1 MNLQDVTSELK
12 ARGTAQNI
20 KTYRRHGAGENVYGV
35 SFADLKTMAK
45 QIKSD
50 HELALALWDTGN
62 CDARSLA
69 TMIIDCNRVDE
80 ALARKMIAGIEM
92 HMLVDL
98 LGGCI
103 AKGPAAKIV
112 IDKWTVSP
120 EDQIRQCG
128 YATLAAAL
136 KEGVDISDETCR
148 RFVEIIDKEIH
159 GSPNRSRHSM
169 NNALIAIG
177 IYKPALRDE
186 AIKAAERIGK
196 VHVDHGDTACKT
208 PDAAAYIARG
218 AEKKTKA
225 TSTARKKT
233 TAAGRR

>member
-45 QIKSD
+45 EIKSD
-50 HELALALWDTGN
+50 HDLALALWDTLN

-69 TMIIDCNRVDE
+69 TMIIDCQRIDE
-80 ALARKMIAGIEM
+80 DLAHKLLSGVEM
-92 HMLVDL
+92 HMLVEM

-103 AKGPAAKIV
+103 AKGPAARVV
-112 IDKWTVSP
+112 IEKWTGSA
-120 EDQIRQCG
+120 EDPIRQCG

-136 KEGVDISDETCR
+136 KEAPDAVSDDSCR
-148 RFVEIIDKEIH
+148 QFLQTIEKEIH

-169 NNALIAIG
+169 NNAVIAIG
-177 IYKPALRDE
+177 IYKPALRDQAVE
-186 AIKAAERIGK
+186 TAKRIGT
-196 VHVDHGDTACKT
+196 VHVDHGDTSCKT
-208 PDAAAYIARG
+208 PDAAVYILKA
-218 AEKKTKA
+218 AERKTK
-225 TSTARKKT
+225 TTKKT
-233 TAAGRR
+233 TASVR